1 MHRHTKT
8 CTCKGAVS
16 GSKNIIIW
24 QVMYDLVTTAAMYV
38 LCHLKETT
46 IFLWKFTSVV
56 RCKLRLIL

>member
-46 IFLWKFTSVV
+46 IFL
-56 RCKLRLIL
+56 